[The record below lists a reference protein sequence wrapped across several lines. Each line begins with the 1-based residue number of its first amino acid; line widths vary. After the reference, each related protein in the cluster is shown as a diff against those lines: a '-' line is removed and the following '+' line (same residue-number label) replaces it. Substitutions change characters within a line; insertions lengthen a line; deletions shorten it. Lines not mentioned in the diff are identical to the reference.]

1 MPRDEFEVKRL
12 LEEGISVEVSAN
24 DFDEWELGRMVESAV
39 EGNAV
44 LSIRNSDKFDEYEIE
59 RIAENGKRHCV
70 FR

>member
-24 DFDEWELGRMVESAV
+24 DFDEFELGRMVESAV

-44 LSIRNSDKFDEYEIE
+44 LSIRNSNKFDEFEIE